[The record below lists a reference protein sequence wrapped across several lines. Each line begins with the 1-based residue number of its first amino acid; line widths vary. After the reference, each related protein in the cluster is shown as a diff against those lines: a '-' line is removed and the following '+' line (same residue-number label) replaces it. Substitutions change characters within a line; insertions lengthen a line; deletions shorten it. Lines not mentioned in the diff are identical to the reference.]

1 MVFKNG
7 VKNIQAAA
15 YNGARTVSTFWE
27 ILIALILCYWAATY
41 KVVYHVVYV
50 SSYIFSDQRSFQVV
64 PSSSDDIVE
73 FPYNLG
79 KSLFE
84 ERTLSQQSSCRWC
97 YTIHPCLTKF
107 SSIGGKQR
115 VPNEISSC
123 FDYFLWQFFSLTILV
138 R

>member
-1 MVFKNG
+1 MEFIFCTICLDIYFLANP
-7 VKNIQAAA
+7 NSID
-15 YNGARTVSTFWE
+15 F
-27 ILIALILCYWAATY
+27 ILLSCYIRSCVLCCITSIFI
-41 KVVYHVVYV
+41 HF
-50 SSYIFSDQRSFQVV
+50 FSDQRSFQGV

-115 VPNEISSC
+115 VPNEISSH
-123 FDYFLWQFFSLTILV
+123 FDYFLWLFFSLVIIVNV
-138 R
+138 RVNI